1 MLYACT
7 FDQQAALERERQATA
22 WLGDK
27 LRGERQVHA
36 EMIRANAARDATA
49 LAAAPALAAPALA
62 APALQAAAPSASH
75 EGATHRSLHQRL
87 APGFRSRAL
96 GLHVHDTADRAPS
109 ADVNAELARGRWRAV
124 VTRVVRPPSPS
135 GDFSLD

>member
-1 MLYACT
+1 MLYACA
-7 FDQQAALERERQATA
+7 FDQQAALDRERQATA

-27 LRGERQVHA
+27 LRGERQAHA
-36 EMIRANAARDATA
+36 EILRANAARDATA
-49 LAAAPALAAPALA
+49 LAAAPVLAAAPALA
-62 APALQAAAPSASH
+62 AAPSATR
-75 EGATHRSLHQRL
+75 EGATHRLLHQRL

-96 GLHVHDTADRAPS
+96 GLHVHDMAERAPS
-109 ADVNAELARGRWRAV
+109 ADVDAELARGRWRAV

>member
-49 LAAAPALAAPALA
+49 LAAAPAL
-62 APALQAAAPSASH
+62 QAAAPSASH

-109 ADVNAELARGRWRAV
+109 ADVDAELARGRWRAV